1 MWDEIQDMA
10 GEIFDT
16 SLRDQCLA
24 LAQTEAW
31 EINGDIDR
39 LDPDELEFLLDRLTP
54 DNLMETA
61 GKVAQ
66 AAAWAN

>member
-10 GEIFDT
+10 GEIFDV
-16 SLRDQCLA
+16 SLREQCLS
-24 LAQTEAW
+24 LAEAEAA

-39 LDPDELEFLLDRLTP
+39 LDPDELEFLLSRLTP
-54 DNLMETA
+54 ANLMETA